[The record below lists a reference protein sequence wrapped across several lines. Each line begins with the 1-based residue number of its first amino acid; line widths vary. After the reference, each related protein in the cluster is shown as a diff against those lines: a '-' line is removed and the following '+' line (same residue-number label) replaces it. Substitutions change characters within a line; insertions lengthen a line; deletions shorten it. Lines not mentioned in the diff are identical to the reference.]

1 MSKKEIDII
10 REFVEIGF
18 NEIKEETRYNDAV
31 MSYTKLKELIVN
43 NTSYNNIKN
52 SLKFSD
58 GNEDNSN
65 VKSEIKKT
73 YEDYEKKIKILKDE
87 LQNEESR
94 NASTDNTSEDFLKS
108 AIVLSSIAFNIIL
121 IKLYLDGDFRLL
133 QLCGGIVIIIA
144 LTDASYR
151 VINLLNY
158 SVKNGNENADLHK
171 NALNKLK
178 KISKTGDDKHIFE
191 FLKLYFEIESTSKNS
206 HVKSKQVL
214 EHFLRKQETFMLK
227 AENIGVPNK
236 KYTDRFSKFYDFMRN
251 TDMTKE
257 LIHKYGKKQDD
268 HTYTREH
275 LYQTFDKNEMIET
288 FKELYKKATGNPIQQ
303 ATLKDDINST
313 SGDYTDEYYRD
324 LFEKVKDE
332 ENKDENTLI
341 SAVGSLCTSLTTMT
355 PESNYDTIFA
365 DLVKI
370 NNAFEILRLSKLPE
384 YEQLCNQ
391 YFYKGLPEFKSILHE
406 KDRYAIPDE
415 YVALTKLKTHLSSCD
430 AFGKGF
436 IKDICQDMKK
446 QTDIDFSTRVQNT
459 MKAIRTT
466 IVDDDKY
473 LGVMVE
479 NVVEFNH
486 KAKTDV
492 ILKNDLL
499 NGKYE
504 SIVDIYERV
513 FKKVFEHSG
522 VIRID
527 MVRFFNE
534 RADKDFSTEESK
546 GKNLFKHNG
555 RKMIDVIFDNF
566 DRNEEDLKIIN
577 TTPETM
583 DKTKYITYDQYLQ
596 KMTAYDD
603 DALKKMHD
611 NFDMIHKDM
620 DNIIIGYRSGKTK
633 DDSTSIKINI
643 LKDMVHYYIAGSI
656 FFMLDYFI
664 SLFFDAS
671 YANKKDEYFRRNM
684 RELKNEAV
692 KSVKKTAK
700 TKTANLKTKYENTD
714 FKKKFSKS
722 ISGLK
727 EKALKRVPRNRTPEE
742 IFASD
747 KQQRVNKNWGKLRT
761 AVNVKKGFNNL
772 INEKKGGDALSGG
785 RVSGALK
792 KFQNAANSVQK
803 ATDSVQKAT
812 ETLDNF
818 KGRVTDGVNRLQNV
832 VDTIQGG
839 PGGNP
844 VADNKQSEIVA
855 YVDDE
860 GSPKDKIEDQIE
872 LPPSLSEQIA
882 EKERE
887 IKLKEE
893 EIENCG
899 NKSNDA
905 DDEKPNK
912 GETECDAKKRNLK
925 KLEIQLKQLKDKFA
939 KEKSKTYVNGMRFM
953 TVFSIWILSVVLFYS
968 FWMKSDSDYNY
979 NEMIAIN
986 NSLKMRDTLERMKKH
1001 SKDAYVD
1008 KRNRPEHLRLLYEA
1022 TKDLLVVQGK
1032 CNLTK
1037 QNQGVIFPTS
1047 DVFIGVTIIG
1057 ICIMVILTN
1066 NMLNNPF
1073 EVMKKVKLIKQ
1084 VMSNEE
1090 EIKKEINVKED
1101 INGIIF
1107 DSLKLKED
1115 FLKLL
1120 LKTTD
1125 DYERV
1130 QQDLKA
1136 LQSLKAK
1143 YYSELNLEQSKAN
1156 ITRKQPKDGPTILD
1170 RMKPFDTKRTE
1181 LKSKYDEIVNKED
1194 NITIT
1199 PSMYYDIIENHPEEW
1214 FNETNGLKNQIGTIE
1229 YVNNSGS
1236 TILNFDEKKDILLKF
1251 LKDKK
1256 YDEVIIWVKHYMNN
1270 KPNEE
1275 NAPSPFEIIEQ
1286 TINESEDPT
1295 KPKGPTEVTIEYPNH
1310 TTVVK
1315 APAKKNRTQF
1325 LTEDHK
1331 KTAINILN
1339 MKAIKS
1345 STNLSTDD
1353 FIKLRNNASLEFDK
1367 KVMPYI
1373 REAVKVKNDE
1383 IKRYIRELDNEVVI
1397 PYTTTNFT
1405 ERKTLSEQEKN
1416 VNVEYSGTGGGGDRD
1431 HRRGG
1436 NTILSTG
1443 VNNNNNNNMNID
1455 LDNIMKQYDTT
1466 EANETLDQ
1474 LRGIDMSLIDMEK
1487 IEPIVNTSVSF
1498 SIFMLAIFMSYKIMN
1513 NAIKYKVE
1521 LFNGKLFGESICM

>member
-18 NEIKEETRYNDAV
+18 NEIKEETRYNGEV

-43 NTSYNNIKN
+43 NTSYNDIKN
-52 SLKFSD
+52 ELKFSD
-58 GNEDNSN
+58 GKEDNGD
-65 VKSEIKKT
+65 VKSEIKRT
-73 YEDYEKKIKILKDE
+73 YEDFEKKIKILKDE
-87 LQNEESR
+87 LQNEESG

-144 LTDASYR
+144 LTDTSYR

-178 KISKTGDDKHIFE
+178 KISKTGNDKHIFE

-214 EHFLRKQETFMLK
+214 EHFLRKQENFMLK

-236 KYTDRFSKFYDFMRN
+236 KYADRFSKFYDFMRN

-288 FKELYKKATGNPIQQ
+288 FKELYKKATGNAIEVKL
-303 ATLKDDINST
+303 TDDEKSG
-313 SGDYTDEYYRD
+313 SGDYTDEYYDD
-324 LFEKVKDE
+324 LFAKDG
-332 ENKDENTLI
+332 NVLI
-341 SAVGSLCTSLTTMT
+341 NAVGSLCTSLTTMK
-355 PESNYDTIFA
+355 PESDYDTIFT

-391 YFYKGLPEFKSILHE
+391 YFYKGPPEFKSILHE

-415 YVALTKLKTHLSSCD
+415 YVALMKLKTHLSSCD

-446 QTDIDFSTRVQNT
+446 QPDIDFSTRVQNT
-459 MKAIRTT
+459 MKAIRST
-466 IVDDDKY
+466 IVDDSKY
-473 LGVMVE
+473 LEVMVE
-479 NVVEFNH
+479 NVVEFNR

-527 MVRFFNE
+527 LVSFFNE
-534 RADKDFSTEESK
+534 RVDKDFSTEASK

-555 RKMIDVIFDNF
+555 RKVIDVIFDNF

-611 NFDMIHKDM
+611 NFDMIYKDM

-664 SLFFDAS
+664 SLFVDA
-671 YANKKDEYFRRNM
+671 YADRKNEYFRRKM

-692 KSVKKTAK
+692 KSAKNTAISGINRAKGTNQSGGKYQVSSSDPKSRKRNRGGAGPLAKFKNFREKVTKAADTVTALKDKVNDGVKTAK
-700 TKTANLKTKYENTD
+700 SLFPTGKQNDTSSEETDSDDDHKKT
-714 FKKKFSKS
+714 
-722 ISGLK
+722 
-727 EKALKRVPRNRTPEE
+727 VPNE
-742 IFASD
+742 A
-747 KQQRVNKNWGKLRT
+747 
-761 AVNVKKGFNNL
+761 KGSL
-772 INEKKGGDALSGG
+772 
-785 RVSGALK
+785 
-792 KFQNAANSVQK
+792 
-803 ATDSVQKAT
+803 ATDNSQDNQDKA
-812 ETLDNF
+812 
-818 KGRVTDGVNRLQNV
+818 
-832 VDTIQGG
+832 
-839 PGGNP
+839 
-844 VADNKQSEIVA
+844 SW
-855 YVDDE
+855 
-860 GSPKDKIEDQIE
+860 
-872 LPPSLSEQIA
+872 SLSEKIA
-882 EKERE
+882 SVEEK
-887 IKLKEE
+887 IKKKEE

-899 NKSNDA
+899 NKSNDD
-905 DDEKPNK
+905 DDEEDNND
-912 GETECDAKKRNLK
+912 CNAKKRNLK
-925 KLEIQLKQLKDKFA
+925 KLEIQLKELKDEFA

-1032 CNLTK
+1032 CNITK

-1084 VMSNEE
+1084 VMGNEE

-1101 INGIIF
+1101 INGVIF
-1107 DSLKLKED
+1107 DSLKVKEE

-1125 DYERV
+1125 DYKRV
-1130 QQDLKA
+1130 QHDLKA
-1136 LQSLKAK
+1136 IQSLKTK
-1143 YYSELNLEQSKAN
+1143 YYSDLTLEQSKAN
-1156 ITRKQPKDGPTILD
+1156 IQRKNATIWE
-1170 RMKPFDTKRTE
+1170 RMSPSDQELTK
-1181 LKSKYDEIVNKED
+1181 LKQQYTEIVNEKD

-1199 PSMYYDIIENHPEEW
+1199 PSMFYNIIENHPEEW
-1214 FNETNGLKNQIGTIE
+1214 FNETNGLKNQIGTIA
-1229 YVNNSGS
+1229 YVESSGS
-1236 TILNFDEKKDILLKF
+1236 TIFDEKKDTLLKF
-1251 LKDKK
+1251 LQDKK
-1256 YDEVIIWVKHYMNN
+1256 YDEVITWVKHYMNN
-1270 KPNEE
+1270 KPNTNSNNLSNDPYEL
-1275 NAPSPFEIIEQ
+1275 IIQ
-1286 TINESEDPT
+1286 TIEESANPT
-1295 KPKGPTEVTIEYPNH
+1295 NTQPNTTQMIVYPPYATYTQPPTQN
-1310 TTVVK
+1310 
-1315 APAKKNRTQF
+1315 NRTQF

-1331 KTAINILN
+1331 KTALNILK
-1339 MKAIKS
+1339 MKAIGS
-1345 STNLSTDD
+1345 STEISTDD
-1353 FIKLRNNASLEFDK
+1353 FINLRNNASLEFDK

-1383 IKRYIRELDNEVVI
+1383 IKRYIRELDNEVII
-1397 PYTTTNFT
+1397 PYTTTKFT
-1405 ERKTLSEQEKN
+1405 ERKTLAEQEKK
-1416 VNVEYSGTGGGGDRD
+1416 VNVEYKGMTGGGGDRG

-1443 VNNNNNNNMNID
+1443 VNNNNDNNMNID

>member
-1 MSKKEIDII
+1 
-10 REFVEIGF
+10 
-18 NEIKEETRYNDAV
+18 
-31 MSYTKLKELIVN
+31 VN
-43 NTSYNNIKN
+43 HTSYNDIQDK
-52 SLKFSD
+52 LKFSD
-58 GNEDNSN
+58 GKEDNGD
-65 VKSEIKKT
+65 VKSEIKRT

-87 LQNEESR
+87 LQNEESG

-171 NALNKLK
+171 KALNKLK
-178 KISKTGDDKHIFE
+178 KISKTGNDKHIFE

-214 EHFLRKQETFMLK
+214 EHFLRKQENFMLK

-236 KYTDRFSKFYDFMRN
+236 KYADRFSKFYDFMRN

-288 FKELYKKATGNPIQQ
+288 FKELYKKATGNAIEVKL
-303 ATLKDDINST
+303 TDDENSG
-313 SGDYTDEYYRD
+313 SGDYTDEYYHD
-324 LFEKVKDE
+324 LFAKDG
-332 ENKDENTLI
+332 NVLI
-341 SAVGSLCTSLTTMT
+341 NAVGSLCASLTTMK
-355 PESNYDTIFA
+355 PESDYDTIFA

-384 YEQLCNQ
+384 YELCNQ
-391 YFYKGLPEFKSILHE
+391 YFYKGLPEFKGILHE
-406 KDRYAIPDE
+406 KDRYNIPDE

-446 QTDIDFSTRVQNT
+446 QTDTDFSTRVQNT
-459 MKAIRTT
+459 MKAIRST

-486 KAKTDV
+486 KSKTDV

-527 MVRFFNE
+527 MVSFFNE
-534 RADKDFSTEESK
+534 RADKDFSTEASK

-620 DNIIIGYRSGKTK
+620 DNVIIGYRSGKTK

-664 SLFFDAS
+664 SLFVNA
-671 YANKKDEYFRRNM
+671 YADR
-684 RELKNEAV
+684 
-692 KSVKKTAK
+692 KKT
-700 TKTANLKTKYENTD
+700 TLIRDGMRTA
-714 FKKKFSKS
+714 FKKSKEV
-722 ISGLK
+722 SGYNTLK
-727 EKALKRVPRNRTPEE
+727 GKLQKGGKYKASSSDPKSRKRNRGGAGALAKIGENFTKVADAVGDIKGKAQTAVETAKSLIPTSSE
-742 IFASD
+742 SD
-747 KQQRVNKNWGKLRT
+747 KTSGEEQQGSNNW
-761 AVNVKKGFNNL
+761 N
-772 INEKKGGDALSGG
+772 
-785 RVSGALK
+785 
-792 KFQNAANSVQK
+792 
-803 ATDSVQKAT
+803 
-812 ETLDNF
+812 
-818 KGRVTDGVNRLQNV
+818 
-832 VDTIQGG
+832 
-839 PGGNP
+839 
-844 VADNKQSEIVA
+844 QS
-855 YVDDE
+855 
-860 GSPKDKIEDQIE
+860 SQDQIS
-872 LPPSLSEQIA
+872 LPLSLYEKIA
-882 EKERE
+882 KEEAR
-887 IKLKEE
+887 IQLKEE
-893 EIENCG
+893 EIEECEAAKANA
-899 NKSNDA
+899 A
-905 DDEKPNK
+905 DDEKPTK
-912 GETECDAKKRNLK
+912 GENECDAKKRNLRKLETELK
-925 KLEIQLKQLKDKFA
+925 KLKEKFS

-1084 VMSNEE
+1084 VMGNEE

-1101 INGIIF
+1101 INGVIF
-1107 DSLKLKED
+1107 DSLKVKED

-1143 YYSELNLEQSKAN
+1143 YYSELTLEQSKAN
-1156 ITRKQPKDGPTILD
+1156 ITRKNATIWE
-1170 RMKPFDTKRTE
+1170 RMSPSDQELTK
-1181 LKSKYDEIVNKED
+1181 LKSKYDEIVNEKD

-1199 PSMYYDIIENHPEEW
+1199 PSMYYNIIENHPEEW
-1214 FNETNGLKNQIGTIE
+1214 FNETNGLKNQLGTIK
-1229 YVNNSGS
+1229 YDDNSGS
-1236 TILNFDEKKDILLKF
+1236 TIFDEKKDILLKF

-1256 YDEVIIWVKHYMNN
+1256 YDEVIKWVKHYMNN

-1275 NAPSPFEIIEQ
+1275 NAPSPFELIEQ
-1286 TINESEDPT
+1286 TINEAEDPT
-1295 KPKGPTEVTIEYPNH
+1295 KLKGPTEVTIEYPNH

-1331 KTAINILN
+1331 KTALNILN
-1339 MKAIKS
+1339 MKAIGS
-1345 STNLSTDD
+1345 STNVSTDD
-1353 FIKLRNNASLEFDK
+1353 FINLRNNASLEFDK

-1405 ERKTLSEQEKN
+1405 ERKTLSEQEKK
-1416 VNVEYSGTGGGGDRD
+1416 VNAEYKGMTGGGG
-1431 HRRGG
+1431 RRQGG